1 MKKPGFF
8 WSSLFQLN
16 NLLKDNLHF
25 FGSEVSRK
33 SCREKVFGLDFTSS
47 SFLVC
52 EKFNAP
58 FFLVLIGQSGDE
70 LTENPSAVQLDEAG
84 LLVRELVQLF
94 DCDILTVDLMMLP
107 TKRKIQEISLT
118 HLSPALHFI

>member
-1 MKKPGFF
+1 M
-8 WSSLFQLN
+8 
-16 NLLKDNLHF
+16 
-25 FGSEVSRK
+25 
-33 SCREKVFGLDFTSS
+33 FGLDFTSS

-52 EKFNAP
+52 EKFNVP

-70 LTENPSAVQLDEAG
+70 LIENPSAIQLDETG